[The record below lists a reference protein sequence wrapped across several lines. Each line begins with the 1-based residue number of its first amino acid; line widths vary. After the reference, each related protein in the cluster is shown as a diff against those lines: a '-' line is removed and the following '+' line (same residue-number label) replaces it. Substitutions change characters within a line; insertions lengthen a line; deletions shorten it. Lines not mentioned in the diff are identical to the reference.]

1 MGRDKNGMGNRGLR
15 ELICTIH
22 GHELRE
28 GNAGGKG
35 GEGRRKIKG
44 RKEMKQLQ

>member
-1 MGRDKNGMGNRGLR
+1 MGYGQAK